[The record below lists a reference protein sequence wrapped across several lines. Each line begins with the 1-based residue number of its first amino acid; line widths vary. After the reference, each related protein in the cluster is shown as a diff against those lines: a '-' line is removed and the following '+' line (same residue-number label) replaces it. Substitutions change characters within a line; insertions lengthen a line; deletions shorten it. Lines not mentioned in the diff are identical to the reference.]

1 MEKAMALLSKISIFR
16 PKAPAENGDA
26 AFEMRMKKINRAR
39 QIGNG
44 RGDVFK
50 NRSSQSKA

>member
-1 MEKAMALLSKISIFR
+1 MEKALSLLHKINFLR
-16 PKAPAENGDA
+16 PKNAAHTNDT

-50 NRSSQSKA
+50 NRSSQQKA

>member
-1 MEKAMALLSKISIFR
+1 MNKAMALLQKMSIFR
-16 PKAPAENGDA
+16 TKGDGASDDA

-39 QIGNG
+39 QIGMA

-50 NRSSQSKA
+50 NRQSQSKA